1 MVEAMV
7 ALTIVDALMM
17 QNAQCELFANESAEQ
32 PNPMGTTAKFE
43 GERAFATSGGADVSA
58 QRIDEE

>member
-17 QNAQCELFANESAEQ
+17 QNAQCELFANESAEL
-32 PNPMGTTAKFE
+32 PNPMGTTARFE
-43 GERAFATSGGADVSA
+43 GERVHAAVPADVSG